1 TLPVASGQVSLSTAA
16 VAKRVSPS
24 VVAIQGKTDSG
35 DVLGSG
41 FIISKDGKVV
51 TNLHVIRD
59 VKAASVRLATGEV
72 FDSISVLATD
82 ERRDLAVIK
91 IAGFDLPLLDLG
103 NSNSLT
109 VGDPVVV

>member
-1 TLPVASGQVSLSTAA
+1 MRIARLSSLLMTLAFVTLPVASAQVSLSIAA
-16 VAKRVSPS
+16 VAKRASRS

-59 VKAASVRLATGEV
+59 VKAASVRLATV
-72 FDSISVLATD
+72 KFSIPYPYWRQMNVVT
-82 ERRDLAVIK
+82 
-91 IAGFDLPLLDLG
+91 LP
-103 NSNSLT
+103 SLKLR
-109 VGDPVVV
+109 GSI